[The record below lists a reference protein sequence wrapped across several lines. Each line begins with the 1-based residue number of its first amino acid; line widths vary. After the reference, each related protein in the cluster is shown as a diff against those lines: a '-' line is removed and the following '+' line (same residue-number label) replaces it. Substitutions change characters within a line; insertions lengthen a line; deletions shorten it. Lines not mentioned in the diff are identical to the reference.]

1 MPKATAADIAK
12 VKAANPG
19 IEIELVEHPSLP
31 HDFIVR
37 GPSRGV
43 WNIYRAKISSEGE
56 KVTADDVLFQACV
69 LWPERGEEREAL
81 LDQYPGLVNVVAG
94 EIIEIGGASRQA
106 THRKL

>member
-1 MPKATAADIAK
+1 MPKATAADIAR

-19 IEIELVEHPSLP
+19 IELHLVEHPNLP

-43 WNIYRAKISSEGE
+43 WNIYRAKASNEAE
-56 KVTADDVLFQACV
+56 KVTADDALFSACV

-81 LDQYPGLVNVVAG
+81 IETYPAIVNVVAG
-94 EIIEIGGASRQA
+94 EIVEIGGASKHA
-106 THRKL
+106 SHRKL